1 MNALHLTLFVSAV
14 LVAGWLASFFL
25 SVKRRDHD
33 HHARSALLPL
43 QDDEHNPTVTPAA
56 NGVTR

>member
-14 LVAGWLASFFL
+14 LVVGWLSAFYA

-33 HHARSALLPL
+33 HLARSSLLPL
-43 QDDEHNPTVTPAA
+43 ADDDTP
-56 NGVTR
+56 GERP